1 MHVEGSFYSMK
12 KSKYNVLSL
21 DNKRTSKKSIILI
34 AALII
39 LLSSGA
45 LVFGNFIAT
54 KGIFLVKTSENV
66 KSTASQINDVEKYS
80 ALFTVRDTL
89 IEKYDGEIDDNLLLE
104 GAIKGMTNSLNDP
117 YTVFMN
123 DAEFEKLMKQTNSSM
138 TGIGVNVTSL
148 DNKIVIISPIKGSP
162 AEKAGIQS
170 NDVIQKINDVEYT
183 GEQLDDAISVIS
195 NSVGKEIKFT
205 IEREGTAPF
214 DINIAPQEVK
224 ISVIDGEM
232 LDSSMGYIRISS
244 FMNENTTED
253 FKNEIEEL
261 KNQGMKGL
269 IVDLRENPGGLL
281 SEAVGVAS
289 QFIPKDKI
297 ITYTVD
303 KYGNKNES
311 LSVGGIAEGMPLVV
325 LVNEGSASAS
335 EVVTGALRDY
345 NAATIIGNTT
355 FGKGIVQQTLRFNN
369 GIGGL
374 KVTISKYYTPNGE
387 NIHKIG
393 IKPDIEIST
402 DNKLDTVNYSRNED
416 CQLKAAIE
424 ELNKK
429 MN

>member
-1 MHVEGSFYSMK
+1 MK
-12 KSKYNVLSL
+12 EFEYNVSSM
-21 DNKRTSKKSIILI
+21 DKRRTSKKSIILI
-34 AALII
+34 AVLMII
-39 LLSSGA
+39 LSSGS
-45 LVFGNFIAT
+45 LVLGNFLAT
-54 KGIFLVKTSENV
+54 KGVFLIKTSENV
-66 KSTASQINDVEKYS
+66 KSTASQINDAEKYS

-89 IEKYDGEIDDNLLLE
+89 IEKYDGEIDDDALLE

-123 DAEFEKLMKQTNSSM
+123 DNEFEKLMKQTNSSM

-170 NDVIQKINDVEYT
+170 NDVIQKINDVSYT
-183 GEQLDDAISVIS
+183 GDQLSEAIDVIS
-195 NSVGKEIKFT
+195 NSAGSEIKLT
-205 IEREGTAPF
+205 IEREGTEPF
-214 DINIAPQEVK
+214 DVSITPQEVK
-224 ISVIDGEM
+224 LSVIDGEM
-232 LDSSMGYIRISS
+232 LDDFMGYIRISS

-289 QFIPKDKI
+289 QFIPKGKI

-303 KYGNKNES
+303 KYDNRNES
-311 LSVGGIAEGMPLVV
+311 LSVGGIAEGMPLVI

-393 IKPDIEIST
+393 IKPDIEVST
-402 DNKLDTVNYSRNED
+402 DNKLDTENYSRSED
-416 CQLKAAIE
+416 TQLKAAIE

>member
-1 MHVEGSFYSMK
+1 MK
-12 KSKYNVLSL
+12 KMKWNISSGN
-21 DNKRTSKKSIILI
+21 NRRTSKKSIILI
-34 AALII
+34 ASLMII
-39 LLSSGA
+39 ISGISLL
-45 LVFGNFIAT
+45 LGNYMAT
-54 KGIFLVKTSENV
+54 KGLFLVKTSENV
-66 KSTASQINDVEKYS
+66 KSTASQLNDANKYS

-104 GAIKGMTNSLNDP
+104 GAIKGMTNALNDP

-123 DAEFEKLMKQTNSSM
+123 DSEFDKLMKQTNASM
-138 TGIGVNVTSL
+138 TGIGVNITSL
-148 DNKIVIISPIKGSP
+148 DNKIVIISTIKDSP
-162 AEKAGIQS
+162 AEKAGIKS
-170 NDVIQKINDVEYT
+170 KDVIQKINDIEYT
-183 GEQLDDAISVIS
+183 GDKIDDAINVIS
-195 NSVGKEIKFT
+195 NSAGSEIKFT
-205 IEREGTAPF
+205 IEREGSDPF
-214 DINIAPQEVK
+214 DIMITPQEVK
-224 ISVIDGEM
+224 LSVIDGEM
-232 LDSSMGYIRISS
+232 LDSAMGYIRISS
-244 FMNENTTED
+244 FMNESTTED
-253 FKNEIEEL
+253 LKNEIEEL
-261 KNQGMKGL
+261 RNQGMKGL

-303 KYGNKNES
+303 KYGNRNES

-325 LVNEGSASAS
+325 LVNEDSASAS

-345 NAATIIGNTT
+345 DAATIVGNTT

-393 IKPDIEIST
+393 IKPDVEIST
-402 DNKLDTVNYSRNED
+402 ENRLDTESYTRD
-416 CQLKAAIE
+416 GDMQLKAAIE

>member
-1 MHVEGSFYSMK
+1 MK
-12 KSKYNVLSL
+12 EFKYNVSSM
-21 DNKRTSKKSIILI
+21 DNRRTSKKSIILI
-34 AALII
+34 AVLMMILI
-39 LLSSGA
+39 SGS
-45 LVFGNFIAT
+45 LVFGNFLAT
-54 KGIFLVKTSENV
+54 KGVFLIKTSENV
-66 KSTASQINDVEKYS
+66 KSTASQINDAEKYS

-89 IEKYDGEIDDNLLLE
+89 IEKYDGEIDDDVLLE

-123 DAEFEKLMKQTNSSM
+123 DSEFEKLMKQTNGSM

-170 NDVIQKINDVEYT
+170 NDVIQKINDVSYT
-183 GEQLDDAISVIS
+183 GEQLSEAIDAIS
-195 NSVGKEIKFT
+195 NSDGNEIKLT
-205 IEREGTAPF
+205 IEREGTEPF
-214 DINIAPQEVK
+214 DVNITPQEVK
-224 ISVIDGEM
+224 LSVIDGEM
-232 LDSSMGYIRISS
+232 LDDSKGYIRISS

-261 KNQGMKGL
+261 KNQGMRGL
-269 IVDLRENPGGLL
+269 IVDLRENSGGLL

-303 KYGNKNES
+303 KYDNRNES
-311 LSVGGIAEGMPLVV
+311 LSVGGIAEGMPLVI

-393 IKPDIEIST
+393 IKPDIEVST
-402 DNKLDTVNYSRNED
+402 DNKLDTENYSRSED
-416 CQLKAAIE
+416 TQLKAAIE

>member
-1 MHVEGSFYSMK
+1 MK
-12 KSKYNVLSL
+12 KMKWNISSGN
-21 DNKRTSKKSIILI
+21 NRRTSKKSIILI
-34 AALII
+34 ASLLII
-39 LLSSGA
+39 MSGIS
-45 LVFGNFIAT
+45 LILGNYMAT
-54 KGIFLVKTSENV
+54 KGLFLVKTSENV
-66 KSTASQINDVEKYS
+66 KSTASQLNDANKYS

-89 IEKYDGEIDDNLLLE
+89 IEKYDGEIDDNVLLE
-104 GAIKGMTNSLNDP
+104 GAIKGMTKALNDP

-123 DAEFEKLMKQTNSSM
+123 DSEFDKLMKQTNASM
-138 TGIGVNVTSL
+138 TGIGVNITSL
-148 DNKIVIISPIKGSP
+148 DNKIVIISTIKDSP
-162 AEKAGIQS
+162 AEKSGIKS
-170 NDVIQKINDVEYT
+170 KDIIEKINDIEYT
-183 GEQLDDAISVIS
+183 GDKIDDAINVIS
-195 NSVGKEIKFT
+195 NSAGSEIKFT
-205 IEREGTAPF
+205 IEREGSDPF
-214 DINIAPQEVK
+214 DIMITPQEVK
-224 ISVIDGEM
+224 LSVIDGEM
-232 LDSSMGYIRISS
+232 LDSAMGYIRISS
-244 FMNENTTED
+244 FMNESTTED

-261 KNQGMKGL
+261 RNQGMKGL

-303 KYGNKNES
+303 KYGNRNES

-325 LVNEGSASAS
+325 LVNEDSASAS

-345 NAATIIGNTT
+345 DAATIVGNTT

-387 NIHKIG
+387 NINKIG
-393 IKPDIEIST
+393 IKPDVEIST
-402 DNKLDTVNYSRNED
+402 ENRLDTESYTRD
-416 CQLKAAIE
+416 GDMQLKAAIE